1 MLDLKKYL
9 LEKDIITKD
18 DEKFYEISSNEK
30 ELATYFKRFYGWNL
44 YKDRYIIKLDKIP
57 SSPESYMGNN
67 NFDTKDDYCIYIAF
81 LIALESYSKGQQFR
95 FKDIF
100 NKLKSNLEKTMDI
113 SWEKP
118 QYRKAVKR
126 VFEYAEKK
134 KLIVNEAD
142 KIINTNENNIEEV
155 KVYYK
160 KTNYCS
166 PRYIL
171 NNLNN
176 IFSFKNY
183 EDFKSYDLEEAKS
196 QPKNTLFRKLISK
209 PVVYLSELTIQ
220 EKEILKNKK
229 LMERFADEI
238 EGNIHYHKNCIFL
251 FFQDSQIGTIYPGKA
266 NTLDTMI
273 LVLNNTLREKV
284 KRGEI
289 TLNFDDTFNLEKDNL
304 TSLIKEYKRKNEDW
318 LKYNS
323 FFTRDDTALTRE
335 VIARMKEWSFLKEEN
350 DNLIFYPAI
359 GKVTGELKEEID
371 VEENEG
377 PKLF

>member
-57 SSPESYMGNN
+57 SIPESYMGNN

>member
-81 LIALESYSKGQQFR
+81 LIALESYSKGQQFK
-95 FKDIF
+95 FKEIF

>member
-1 MLDLKKYL
+1 MIDLKKYL
-9 LEKDIITKD
+9 LEKDIITRD

-30 ELATYFKRFYGWNL
+30 ELATYFKKFYGWNL

-57 SSPESYMGNN
+57 SNPESYMGNN
-67 NFDTKDDYCIYIAF
+67 EFDTKDDYCIYIAF
-81 LIALESYSKGQQFR
+81 LIALESYSKGQPFR

-113 SWEKP
+113 SWEKSY
-118 QYRKAVKR
+118 YRRAVKR

-134 KLIVNEAD
+134 KLIVNETD
-142 KIINTNENNIEEV
+142 KMINISENDIEEV
-155 KVYYK
+155 RVYYK
-160 KTNYCS
+160 KTRYCS

-183 EDFKSYDLEEAKS
+183 EDFKSYDLEEAKN
-196 QPKNTLFRKLISK
+196 QPKNSLFRKLISK

-220 EKEILKNKK
+220 EKEVLKNKK

-251 FFQDSQIGTIYPGKA
+251 FFQDLQIGTIYPGKV
-266 NTLDTMI
+266 NILDTMI
-273 LVLNNTLREKV
+273 LVLNNSLREKV
-284 KRGEI
+284 KMGEI
-289 TLNFDDTFNLEKDNL
+289 TINSDDTFNLERDSL
-304 TSLIKEYKRKNEDW
+304 TSLIKDYKLKNKDW
-318 LKYNS
+318 LKDS
-323 FFTRDDTALTRE
+323 SLFTRDDTTLTGE
-335 VIARMKEWSFLKEEN
+335 VIDRMKEWLFLKEEN
-350 DNLIFYPAI
+350 GKLIFYPAI
-359 GKVTGELKEEID
+359 GKITGELIEEINI
-371 VEENEG
+371 EENEE

>member
-1 MLDLKKYL
+1 LLDLKKYL

-81 LIALESYSKGQQFR
+81 LIALESYSKGQQFK
-95 FKDIF
+95 FKEIF

-176 IFSFKNY
+176 IFLFKNY
-183 EDFKSYDLEEAKS
+183 EDFKSYDLEEAKN

-238 EGNIHYHKNCIFL
+238 EGDIHYHKNCIFL
-251 FFQDSQIGTIYPGKA
+251 FFQDLQIGTIYPGKA

>member
-81 LIALESYSKGQQFR
+81 LIALESYSKGQQFK
-95 FKDIF
+95 FKEIF

-166 PRYIL
+166 PR
-171 NNLNN
+171 
-176 IFSFKNY
+176 
-183 EDFKSYDLEEAKS
+183 
-196 QPKNTLFRKLISK
+196 
-209 PVVYLSELTIQ
+209 
-220 EKEILKNKK
+220 
-229 LMERFADEI
+229 
-238 EGNIHYHKNCIFL
+238 
-251 FFQDSQIGTIYPGKA
+251 
-266 NTLDTMI
+266 
-273 LVLNNTLREKV
+273 
-284 KRGEI
+284 
-289 TLNFDDTFNLEKDNL
+289 
-304 TSLIKEYKRKNEDW
+304 
-318 LKYNS
+318 
-323 FFTRDDTALTRE
+323 
-335 VIARMKEWSFLKEEN
+335 
-350 DNLIFYPAI
+350 
-359 GKVTGELKEEID
+359 
-371 VEENEG
+371 
-377 PKLF
+377 